1 MEEGFVMRS
10 LSEAKAGERCEIKW
24 MLGIPEFLEFL
35 RIRGVEVGTT
45 VSVIQN
51 RAGSLIIGTG
61 TRRIAL
67 SGEVAA
73 RIKV

>member
-1 MEEGFVMRS
+1 MRS

-24 MLGIPEFLEFL
+24 MFGIPEILDFMRE
-35 RIRGVEVGTT
+35 RGVDVGST

-51 RAGSLIIGTG
+51 RAGSLIIGAG
-61 TRRIAL
+61 SRRIAV